1 MNDCWKLR
9 LTSARKEMSLL
20 FLMSGKRKLK
30 LSPIAFQR
38 SASIQ
43 NRYVG
48 NLMFVI
54 FNIYNFIFVTVI
66 FCIISTG
73 VN

>member
-20 FLMSGKRKLK
+20 FSMSGKRKLK

>member
-9 LTSARKEMSLL
+9 LTSAHKEMSSL
-20 FLMSGKRKLK
+20 FLMLGKRKLK

>member
-20 FLMSGKRKLK
+20 FSMSGKRKLK

-66 FCIISTG
+66 FSIISTG